1 MGLSITEVSSGLSL
15 QLRFQTSKPQGL
27 LFLAA
32 GKIDYCLIELL
43 SGILQVFILILK
55 INKNSVTGEHKTT

>member
-1 MGLSITEVSSGLSL
+1 MDVSSGLSL

-32 GKIDYCLIELL
+32 GKIDYCLIELR
-43 SGILQVFILILK
+43 SGLLQVFILIFK
-55 INKNSVTGEHKTT
+55 ISKNPVTGEHKATEK